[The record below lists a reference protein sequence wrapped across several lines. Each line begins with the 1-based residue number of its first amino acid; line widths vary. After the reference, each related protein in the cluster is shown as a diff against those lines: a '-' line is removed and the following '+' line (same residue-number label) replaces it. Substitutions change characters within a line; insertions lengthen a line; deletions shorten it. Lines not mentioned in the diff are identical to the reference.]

1 MTDSSQTWPSPEYEN
16 DQVNAISGVT
26 EFTNDVYVYGKL
38 YADVFGSTTGDNS
51 NIDLGGSD
59 LSVKN
64 LFVSGVST
72 FYGPVNMDYLTV
84 YQRFNV
90 GASGTVFTA
99 ISTSTDYTTG
109 NRVGIGT
116 TQPVTFFQV
125 GVADTSFVVT
135 NDGLVG
141 IGTTQPDAKF
151 QVGDNYFTIT
161 DNGSVGIGT
170 TQPAVDFESKGTNW
184 LGNKCLTVRVDP
196 CRVGIGT
203 TLPDAKF
210 QVGYREKSIVFASDP
225 ITGVTSVG
233 IGTTQPYSRVQVG
246 AGDES
251 VVISDDGVV
260 GIGSTD
266 PGNIPGYSSGDG
278 KLRLNVDGTI
288 KIDRNIIDS
297 ANSAGVN
304 GYYLNRDGNG
314 IRWVQASPISLDGM
328 YVQDEGVDLPTN
340 GTAQLFQ
347 WLNFTQINS
356 LGLGVDTL
364 LPIPD
369 PANPTAIAKIQTQD
383 LWGHTNS
390 DNTSPIYRMT
400 QVGIKNSSPSYDLDI
415 TGTLHATDN
424 VQFDSQLTVDGNTLL
439 KGTLTVNQATDL
451 DATLNV
457 DGATTLNSTL
467 DVDGATTLNSTLDV
481 DGATTLNDTLD
492 VDGATTLNNTLD
504 VDGLTTFNDTTDA
517 TSPNNAS
524 VQIDGGLGIV
534 KKLYVGND
542 TIIEGTTE
550 STDKDSGALIV
561 DGGAGIEKNVNIGGA
576 LKVDSTTVSTDC
588 TTGSG
593 IFAGGV
599 GIQGDL
605 NVCGD
610 EHIFGTTEST
620 DKDTGALVVEGG
632 VGIEKKLNV
641 GGVAKV
647 WDQTD
652 ASDKDTGALIVEG
665 GVGIEKKLFVGDDAK
680 ILGTT
685 ESSDKDTGALVVE
698 GGVGIEKKLFVGDD
712 AKILGT
718 TESTDKDTGALV
730 VEGGVG
736 IEKKLNVGDDAK
748 IFGTTESTDKDTGAL
763 IVEGGVGIE
772 KKLNVGDDA
781 KIWGDTQSDDKDTGA
796 LVVEGG
802 VGIEKNLN
810 VGQNTKLE
818 GTLELENQIIDYF
831 NNNGVGICKTDYRL
845 SSFNDGVGAG
855 VSWRPSGVQTKRT
868 IWVTKNGC
876 DTNSGL
882 LEGDAKHTV
891 GAAAAI
897 AQEGDTIKV
906 RSGIYVENNPI
917 GLRTDV
923 AVSGEDLR
931 LVTLIPKNTNKDFFH
946 VRRGCLVENLSFS
959 GETLATTHVGCGA
972 VAFPP
977 TLASVNAGT
986 DFQAVDGYTS
996 LGPANEGST
1005 GRYKSPYVRNC
1016 TNFMTASVGMKI
1028 NGDHCDANFSGTNN
1042 LGQDI
1047 KSMVCDSFTQYNE
1060 SGIGVSLTNNAYAQL
1075 VSIFTIGCDKG
1086 IYCDTGGQ
1094 CDLTNS
1100 NSSFGNYGLYSNGYG
1115 SVEFDGTMKTT
1126 SSAESDVFEVNNVRD
1141 FNTPRQPRTPFDG
1154 QGVYFHINLTDFE
1167 ETPATGTI
1175 SQPLQLVR
1183 SLKITNGGN
1192 PGEYSSSAPPIIT
1205 VDQEP
1210 LGPEGI
1216 LPEFSPNVS
1225 AAGTI
1230 TSIDVINSGRNY
1242 LPSTGTGPTQNI
1254 TVSIP
1259 GSATAD
1265 VDTDPILYTV
1275 SEATSHDNVGL
1286 STITMN
1292 EFIPYEVKIG
1302 TKVELVRLSRIITSS
1317 HSFEYIGAGVDLNT
1331 ANPFQGGK
1339 PIPEQEVVAING
1351 GQCPFTSTDQKGNFR
1366 IGDGLTIDQTTSTI
1380 RGRDFNR
1387 AIQAQLTPLILAL
1400 R

>member
-38 YADVFGSTTGDNS
+38 YADVFGSTTGAGNL
-51 NIDLGGSD
+51 DLSGSD
-59 LSVKN
+59 LSIKN
-64 LFVSGVST
+64 LLVSGVST
-72 FYGPVNMDYLTV
+72 FFGPVDMDYLTV

-90 GASGTVFTA
+90 GAGGTVFTA
-99 ISTSTDYTTG
+99 ISTSTDNTTG

-116 TQPVTFFQV
+116 TQPVVFFQV

-141 IGTTQPDAKF
+141 IGTTQPDGKF

-170 TQPAVDFESKGTNW
+170 TQPAVNFESIGTNW
-184 LGNKCLTVRVDP
+184 LGNKCLAVTVDP

-210 QVGYREKSIVFASDP
+210 QVGVREKSIVFASDTN
-225 ITGVTSVG
+225 TGVTSVG

-251 VVISDDGVV
+251 VVISDDAVV
-260 GIGSTD
+260 GIGSID

-278 KLRLNVDGTI
+278 KLRLNVEGTV

-297 ANSAGVN
+297 ADSIGFN

-347 WLNFTQINS
+347 WLNFTQQNS
-356 LGLGVDTL
+356 LGLGTDTII
-364 LPIPD
+364 PIPD
-369 PANPTAIAKIQTQD
+369 PNNPTAIARIQSRD
-383 LWGHTNS
+383 LWGHTNIEN
-390 DNTSPIYRMT
+390 DSPIYRMT
-400 QVGIKNSSPSYDLDI
+400 KVGIKNSSPDRDLDI
-415 TGTLHATDN
+415 TGTLRATQAVD
-424 VQFDSQLTVDGNTLL
+424 FDSTLDVDG
-439 KGTLTVNQATDL
+439 AT
-451 DATLNV
+451 TLNSTLDVDGATTLNLTLDV

-481 DGATTLNDTLD
+481 DGGTTLNSTLD

-504 VDGLTTFNDTTDA
+504 VDGLTTFNNTLDA
-517 TSPNNAS
+517 SSPNNAS

-542 TIIEGTTE
+542 TIIQGTTE
-550 STDKDSGALIV
+550 SGNKDTGALIV

-576 LKVDSTTVSTDC
+576 LKVNSTTESTNC
-588 TTGSG
+588 VTGSG

-599 GIQGDL
+599 GIGGNL

-610 EHIFGTTEST
+610 EHIFGTTESN
-620 DKDTGALVVEGG
+620 DKDTGALIVEGG

-652 ASDKDTGALIVEG
+652 ASNKDTGALIVEG
-665 GVGIEKKLFVGDDAK
+665 GVGIEKKLFVGSDTDA
-680 ILGTT
+680 
-685 ESSDKDTGALVVE
+685 SNKDTGALVVE

-712 AKILGT
+712 AKVLGD

-730 VEGGVG
+730 V
-736 IEKKLNVGDDAK
+736 D
-748 IFGTTESTDKDTGAL
+748 
-763 IVEGGVGIE
+763 GGVGIE

-781 KIWGDTQSDDKDTGA
+781 KIWGNTQSNDKDTGA

-810 VGQNTKLE
+810 VGENTKLI
-818 GTLELENQIIDYF
+818 GTLELENYIIDYF

-845 SSFNDGVGAG
+845 SSFNVGGVGAG

-882 LEGDAKHTV
+882 LEGDAKHTI

-897 AQEGDTIKV
+897 AQEGDTIKI

-931 LVTLIPKNTNKDFFH
+931 LVTLIPKNTDKDFIH
-946 VRRGCLVENLSFS
+946 VRRGCLVENLSFA
-959 GETLATTHVGCGA
+959 GETLATTHVGCAA

-977 TLASVNAGT
+977 TQASINAGT
-986 DFQAVDGYTS
+986 DFQAVDGYTPI
-996 LGPANEGST
+996 GPANEGAA
-1005 GRYKSPYVRNC
+1005 GRWKSPYIRNC

-1028 NGDHCDANFSGTNN
+1028 NGDHADANYTGTNN
-1042 LGQDI
+1042 LGQDL

-1100 NSSFGNYGLYSNGYG
+1100 NSSFGNFGLFSNGYG
-1115 SVEFDGTMKTT
+1115 AVEFDGVMQTT
-1126 SSAESDVFEVNNVRD
+1126 SIAESDVFEVTNVRD
-1141 FNTPRQPRTPFDG
+1141 FNSPRQFRTPFDG
-1154 QGVYFHINLTDFE
+1154 QGVYFHLDMNDFE
-1167 ETPATGTI
+1167 DTPATATI
-1175 SQPLQLVR
+1175 TQPLELVR

-1205 VDQEP
+1205 ISEGP

-1242 LPSTGTGPTQNI
+1242 LPTQNLI
-1254 TVSIP
+1254 LNIP

-1265 VDTDPILYTV
+1265 IDMDPILYTV
-1275 SEATSHDNVGL
+1275 SEATAHDNVGF
-1286 STITMN
+1286 TAITMN
-1292 EFIPYEVKIG
+1292 EFVPYEVKVG

-1339 PIPEQEVVAING
+1339 PIPENEVVAING

>member
-51 NIDLGGSD
+51 NIDLSGSD
-59 LSVKN
+59 LSLNN

-467 DVDGATTLNSTLDV
+467 DVDGATTLN
-481 DGATTLNDTLD
+481 DTLD

-685 ESSDKDTGALVVE
+685 ES
-698 GGVGIEKKLFVGDD
+698 
-712 AKILGT
+712 
-718 TESTDKDTGALV
+718 TDKDTGALV

-810 VGQNTKLE
+810 VGENTKLI

>member
-38 YADVFGSTTGDNS
+38 YADVFGSTTGDSS

-59 LSVKN
+59 LSLKN

-161 DNGSVGIGT
+161 ENGNVGIGT
-170 TQPAVDFESKGTNW
+170 TRPAVNFESRGTNW
-184 LGNKCLTVRVDP
+184 LGNKCLTVTVDP

-203 TLPDAKF
+203 TQPDAKF
-210 QVGYREKSIVFASDP
+210 QVGFREKSIVFASDS

-246 AGDES
+246 TGNES
-251 VVISDDGVV
+251 VVVSDDGVV

-266 PGNIPGYSSGDG
+266 PGNIPGYGSGDG
-278 KLRLNVDGTI
+278 KIRLNVEGTV

-297 ANSAGVN
+297 ADSPGAN
-304 GYYLNRDGNG
+304 GYYLARDGNG
-314 IRWVQASPISLDGM
+314 IRWQQASPVSLDGM
-328 YVQDEGVDLPTN
+328 YVQDEHVDLPLG

-347 WLNFTQINS
+347 WLNFVQTNS
-356 LGLGVDTL
+356 LGLGTDTII
-364 LPIPD
+364 PIPD
-369 PANPTAIAKIQTQD
+369 PNNPTAIARIQSQD
-383 LWGHTNS
+383 LWGYTNS
-390 DNTSPIYRMT
+390 ANDSPIYRDT
-400 QVGIKNSSPSYDLDI
+400 KVGIKNSTPDRDLDI
-415 TGTLHATDN
+415 DGTLRATQD
-424 VQFDSQLTVDGNTLL
+424 VDFDA
-439 KGTLTVNQATDL
+439 KL
-451 DATLNV
+451 DV
-457 DGATTLNSTL
+457 DGATTLNLTLDVDGATTLNDIL

-481 DGATTLNDTLD
+481 DGLA
-492 VDGATTLNNTLD
+492 
-504 VDGLTTFNDTTDA
+504 TFNDATDA
-517 TSPNNAS
+517 TSTLSAS
-524 VQIDGGLGIV
+524 VQIDGGVGIV
-534 KKLYVGND
+534 KKLYVGDD
-542 TIIEGTTE
+542 TKILGQTE
-550 STDKDSGALIV
+550 SD
-561 DGGAGIEKNVNIGGA
+561 
-576 LKVDSTTVSTDC
+576 
-588 TTGSG
+588 
-593 IFAGGV
+593 
-599 GIQGDL
+599 
-605 NVCGD
+605 
-610 EHIFGTTEST
+610 

-641 GGVAKV
+641 GGITKV

-652 ASDKDTGALIVEG
+652 ATNKDTGALIVEG
-665 GVGIEKKLFVGDDAK
+665 GVGIEKKLFVGSDTDATNK
-680 ILGTT
+680 DTGALVVEGGVGIEKKLFVGSDTDA
-685 ESSDKDTGALVVE
+685 SDKDTGALVVE

-712 AKILGT
+712 AKILGQ
-718 TESTDKDTGALV
+718 TESDDKDTGALVVEGGVGIEKKLNVGDDAKIWGDTESDDKDTGALV

-748 IFGTTESTDKDTGAL
+748 IFG
-763 IVEGGVGIE
+763 I
-772 KKLNVGDDA
+772 
-781 KIWGDTQSDDKDTGA
+781 TQSADKDTGA
-796 LVVEGG
+796 LVVDGG

-810 VGQNTKLE
+810 VGENTKLI
-818 GTLELENQIIDYF
+818 GTLELESKIIDYF

-845 SSFNDGVGAG
+845 SSFDVGGVGAG

-897 AQEGDTIKV
+897 AQEGDTIKI
-906 RSGIYVENNPI
+906 RSGIYVEENPI

-923 AVSGEDLR
+923 AISGEDLR
-931 LVTLIPKNTNKDFFH
+931 LVTLIPKNTDKDFIH
-946 VRRGCLVENLSFS
+946 VRRGCLVENLSFA
-959 GETLATTHVGCGA
+959 GETLATTHVGCAA

-977 TLASVNAGT
+977 TLASINAGT
-986 DFQAVDGYTS
+986 DFQAVNGYTP
-996 LGPANEGST
+996 LGPANEGAA
-1005 GRYKSPYVRNC
+1005 GRWKSPYIRNC

-1028 NGDHCDANFSGTNN
+1028 NGNHADANFSGTNN

-1100 NSSFGNYGLYSNGYG
+1100 NSSFGNFGLFSNGYG

-1126 SSAESDVFEVNNVRD
+1126 SSAESDIFEVNTVRD
-1141 FNTPRQPRTPFDG
+1141 FNTPRQFRTPFDG
-1154 QGVYFHINLTDFE
+1154 QGVYFHINLSDFQD
-1167 ETPATGTI
+1167 TPASGTI

-1192 PGEYSSSAPPIIT
+1192 PGEYSSSAPPIIS

-1242 LPSTGTGPTQNI
+1242 LPSTGTGPLQNI

-1259 GSATAD
+1259 GSATAT

-1275 SEATSHDNVGL
+1275 SESTSHDNVGL
-1286 STITMN
+1286 CTITMN
-1292 EFIPYEVKIG
+1292 EFIPYEIKVG
-1302 TKVELVRLSRIITSS
+1302 TKVEMVRLSRIITSS

-1339 PIPEQEVVAING
+1339 PIPENEVVAING